1 MSSLAP
7 TDNIAVIHPS
17 QWSLTDSTAQL
28 ISGGRRGRTL
38 FCQAT
43 GGTVLLGD
51 KNIATSGI
59 GMQITGSQ
67 IFNDYGSAAWYA
79 VGVGGNATLNVQEI
93 Y

>member
-1 MSSLAP
+1 MSLAP
-7 TDNIAVIHPS
+7 TDNVPVIHPS
-17 QWSLTDSTAQL
+17 QSSLTSSMAQL
-28 ISGGRRGRTL
+28 ISAARRGRTL

-51 KNIATSGI
+51 ANIATSGI

-67 IFNDYGSAAWYA
+67 VFNDYGSAAWYA
-79 VGVGGNATLNVQEI
+79 VGVGGNATLDVLEV